1 MTLAALA
8 ASYPIGLS
16 PSTCMGLRPF
26 SLPRQMEGFQ
36 TDDDADHASRRDAP
50 GTIRCDAPENITI
63 TESSHR
69 QIEAW
74 AEENGAYFSVAIETL
89 ALIGLGVEDAALLPR
104 LVGNTVERVFQ
115 RQFHRLA
122 KLLAVTA
129 IAAAES
135 NLKVD
140 ALLLQ
145 LIRREAAADPDRF
158 VQNMTVSSDPA
169 ERLDAR
175 IRQMR
180 DDMKAMIHAQAIAQ
194 LKPSLEDVL
203 LLLDWAESM
212 PGGAEVDGDG

>member
-1 MTLAALA
+1 MMTTQTTPVDA
-8 ASYPIGLS
+8 
-16 PSTCMGLRPF
+16 T
-26 SLPRQMEGFQ
+26 RQERYGV
-36 TDDDADHASRRDAP
+36 TRRK
-50 GTIRCDAPENITI
+50 NITI

-145 LIRREAAADPDRF
+145 LIRREAAVDPDRF
-158 VQNMTVSSDPA
+158 VQNMTVSSDPT

>member
-1 MTLAALA
+1 MTTQTTPVDA
-8 ASYPIGLS
+8 
-16 PSTCMGLRPF
+16 T
-26 SLPRQMEGFQ
+26 RQERYGV
-36 TDDDADHASRRDAP
+36 TRRK
-50 GTIRCDAPENITI
+50 NITI

-135 NLKVD
+135 NLKAD

-169 ERLDAR
+169 QRTDAR

-180 DDMKAMIHAQAIAQ
+180 DDMKAMIHAQAVAQ
-194 LKPSLEDVL
+194 LKPSLKDVL
-203 LLLDWAESM
+203 LLLDWAEKE
-212 PGGAEVDGDG
+212 PEEAEVNGNG